1 MVKLFKSFISNN
13 NLCDKNDTILVTVS
27 GGIDSVVLLDLFF
40 RENYNI
46 ALAHCN
52 FKLRNK
58 ESDNDE
64 LFVKSLCEK
73 YKIKN
78 HFIAF
83 DTKEYAT
90 QQGISI
96 EMAARKLRYNWFN
109 KLCNDYNYSKVA
121 VGHHLN
127 DSIETIFINLLRGT
141 GINGITGIAPK
152 NENIIRPLLFATRE
166 QIEEY
171 AKLNN
176 LKYRNDSSN
185 KSTVFIR
192 NIIRHKIIPEFKK
205 INPSFEKTMMQ
216 NTENLK
222 NASTIFNNHIEKTT
236 RDIVIKNG
244 NQYKISI
251 DKLNNLPE
259 KQTWLFEFLNK
270 FGFSFDNVVNII
282 SKLNTNA
289 GKQFFSNTHQLLI
302 DRDYLLIEEQNKS
315 NRNFIANNIS
325 ELSELP
331 VNISVSVV
339 EPENFILDKNQLTA
353 NIDLDKIKF
362 PVSIRKWQDGDYFY
376 PLGMN
381 KKKKLSDFFIDNK
394 INRFAKDKTWIFSD
408 AENRIFWVGGLRI
421 DNRFKVT
428 DNTKNILILHL

>member
-58 ESDNDE
+58 ESDDDE

>member
-1 MVKLFKSFISNN
+1 
-13 NLCDKNDTILVTVS
+13 
-27 GGIDSVVLLDLFF
+27 
-40 RENYNI
+40 
-46 ALAHCN
+46 
-52 FKLRNK
+52 
-58 ESDNDE
+58 
-64 LFVKSLCEK
+64 
-73 YKIKN
+73 
-78 HFIAF
+78 
-83 DTKEYAT
+83 
-90 QQGISI
+90 
-96 EMAARKLRYNWFN
+96 
-109 KLCNDYNYSKVA
+109 
-121 VGHHLN
+121 
-127 DSIETIFINLLRGT
+127 
-141 GINGITGIAPK
+141 
-152 NENIIRPLLFATRE
+152 
-166 QIEEY
+166 
-171 AKLNN
+171 
-176 LKYRNDSSN
+176 
-185 KSTVFIR
+185 
-192 NIIRHKIIPEFKK
+192 
-205 INPSFEKTMMQ
+205 MMQ

-222 NASTIFNNHIEKTT
+222 NASAIFNNHIEKTT